1 MRAWAIALIGV
12 STVLIIPSLVFLCV
26 KGLYV
31 DASTVGYG
39 ASAEASL
46 YFRNIHRPFFI
57 FSLLLTIGSLI
68 FGGFTFFYYIGD
80 DCDLNEH
87 KFIFMIVLAGLLL
100 ISALLVLILPGNL
113 GTNPLFYSDKSNVE
127 NIEVALGSAGN
138 AFVIIRL
145 LSILGFAGSAVLSF
159 LDMY

>member
-1 MRAWAIALIGV
+1 MRAWAIALIGI

-31 DASTVGYG
+31 DAATVGYG
-39 ASAEASL
+39 AEQAL

-57 FSLLLTIGSLI
+57 FSLLLTIGAMI

-87 KFIFMIVLAGLLL
+87 KFIFMIICGAALL
-100 ISALLVLILPGNL
+100 ISALLVVILPGNL
-113 GTNPLFYSDKSNVE
+113 GVNPLFNSSNSGVD
-127 NIEVALGSAGN
+127 NIEVAFGAAGN
-138 AFVIIRL
+138 AFLIIRL
-145 LSILGFAGSAVLSF
+145 LSILGFTGSAILSAIDC
-159 LDMY
+159 LY